1 MAQTLKHI
9 YFSVQAKI
17 VNEEGKKEI
26 QRVPHSQ
33 DDETGEHY
41 FDFFD
46 KKKAEALKK
55 QSKKENPEAEFRVV
69 KRTEIYELS
78 EWS

>member
-46 KKKAEALKK
+46 KKQAEALKK

-69 KRTEIYELS
+69 KRTEIYELN

>member
-17 VNEEGKKEI
+17 VNEKGQKEI

-33 DDETGEHY
+33 DEETGEHH
-41 FDFFD
+41 FD
-46 KKKAEALKK
+46 LLNKK
-55 QSKKENPEAEFRVV
+55 QAVDLKNISKLENPDAEFRIV
-69 KRTEIYELS
+69 KRTEVYELS